1 MNGIFISYRRDDAA
15 GYAGRLYDRLAA
27 RFGAQRVFMDV
38 EGIEPGTDFVDA
50 IERAVGSCEVLIVI
64 IGNDWLN
71 AVDAMGQR
79 RLDDPADFV
88 RLEAAAA
95 LARNIRVVPV
105 LVEGAVMPRADQ
117 LPPELAPLA
126 RRQAVELSH
135 KQWDS
140 SSAELIA
147 TLERILERDKASAPA
162 EQALAPSSLARAA
175 LPPPAPEPIGSDLR
189 KWGIG
194 AAILLAIGGTLAL
207 LQPWRE
213 EAKSPTAQQPA
224 VPAKSA
230 EPSPAI
236 ASAPPAA
243 VSPQPAAAQPVPA
256 AQEPAAAEA
265 KPAPVPAA
273 GGTPAPAAPAAKA
286 TPATPPVAAAPVQ
299 PKAEAAPAPPRIV
312 RFESKRVGDKMLLC
326 YGVSNAV
333 EAAITPQPGAVKPAA
348 QECVSVTT
356 EARQTYTLSARN
368 AAGSVVTRSVT
379 VEAAPVPPAERLV
392 AVPELIGKPR
402 REAVAE
408 LEKAGFQVRVVEDKL
423 DPQASAAAGSV
434 VAQLPRGGEQLQ
446 AGGRVTLQIMPDAPP
461 QAAIAPSPLPRVGD
475 TWQYRYSSIWKNVEP
490 RTFVHSVTGVSEREI
505 RETMSLGAGKAV
517 ESKAFGPEPRFV
529 EWRGAG
535 YYRPEFNPFLQSF
548 GALQTGSAWKSLA
561 TPVEDP
567 FYGDWYTQGRV
578 VGWDS
583 VVVPAGSFKALRV
596 ELNSN
601 RNASGSPAMLAS
613 EPVRVWHV
621 VWYAADAKRAVKHM
635 RTVFSAKGGKLDEDT
650 YELVKYQ
657 LR

>member
-15 GYAGRLYDRLAA
+15 GYAGRLYDRLAT
-27 RFGAQRVFMDV
+27 RFGGERVFMDV
-38 EGIEPGTDFVDA
+38 EGIEPGTDFVEA

-64 IGNDWLN
+64 IGSDWLN
-71 AVDAMGQR
+71 AVDASGQR

-140 SSAELIA
+140 SSGELIA
-147 TLERILERDKASAPA
+147 TLERILERDKPSAPA
-162 EQALAPSSLARAA
+162 EQSPAPSVARTA
-175 LPPPAPEPIGSDLR
+175 LPPPAPIGPDLR
-189 KWGIG
+189 KWGIA

-207 LQPWRE
+207 LRPWRE
-213 EAKSPTAQQPA
+213 EAKAPTAQQPA
-224 VPAKSA
+224 APAKSA
-230 EPSPAI
+230 EPPPAL
-236 ASAPPAA
+236 ASAPPAT
-243 VSPQPAAAQPVPA
+243 VSPQPPAAAPSVPA
-256 AQEPAAAEA
+256 AQQPIAAET
-265 KPAPVPAA
+265 KPA
-273 GGTPAPAAPAAKA
+273 PAPAAPAPAPAAPPAKT
-286 TPATPPVAAAPVQ
+286 TPATPPVVAAPVQ
-299 PKAEAAPAPPRIV
+299 PKAEAAPPPRIV
-312 RFESKRVGDKMLLC
+312 RFESKRAGDKLLLC
-326 YGVSNAV
+326 YGVANAV
-333 EAAITPQPGAVKPAA
+333 EAVITPQPGAVKPSA
-348 QECVSVTT
+348 QECVSVAT

-379 VEAAPVPPAERLV
+379 VDVPPSPPAERLV

-408 LEKAGFQVRVVEDKL
+408 LERAGFQVRVVEDEL
-423 DPQASAAAGSV
+423 DPQASGAAGSV

-446 AGGRVTLQIMPDAPP
+446 AGGRVTLQIMSEAPP

-490 RTFVHSVTGVSEREI
+490 RTFVHSVTAVSEREI
-505 RETMSLGAGKAV
+505 RETMSLGPGGKAV
-517 ESKAFGPEPRFV
+517 ESKAFGPEARFV

-548 GALQTGSAWKSLA
+548 GALQTGSGWRSLA

-621 VWYAADAKRAVKHM
+621 VWYAADAKRTVKHM